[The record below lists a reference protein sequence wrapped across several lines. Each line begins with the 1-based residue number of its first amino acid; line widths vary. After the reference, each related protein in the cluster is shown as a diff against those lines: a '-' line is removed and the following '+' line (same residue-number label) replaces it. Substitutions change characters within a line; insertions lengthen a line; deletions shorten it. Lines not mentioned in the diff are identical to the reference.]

1 MTGYSFGRS
10 YSCMTI
16 WLLISLDTNLSPY
29 NAFNALEWLGY
40 GTLSFKANVL
50 NKIDME
56 IYRLFFK
63 KVEMQALMRY
73 YDVDGDGQISVDEF
87 LRGLRDSLT
96 ERREAMVWRAF
107 SLMDRDGSG
116 QIEAKD
122 VAHLYDVSQH
132 REFIE
137 GSKTKDEIL
146 DEFLNS
152 FDGVQGNNDGI
163 ISKDEWFEYYTDLSV
178 SVPSDD
184 YFVQMMESTWNMCE
198 DESDEEYT
206 GKISQYVCHV
216 NSQLRNL
223 TSGSDDLN
231 LLQKIYDDFDLNQ
244 NGMITID
251 EFANMIA
258 KLEISVER
266 KYLRGIFRHIDLNKS
281 GAVEFDE
288 FANFACTEM

>member
-1 MTGYSFGRS
+1 
-10 YSCMTI
+10 
-16 WLLISLDTNLSPY
+16 LDTNLSPY

-40 GTLSFKANVL
+40 GTLSFKPNVL
-50 NKIDME
+50 NKIDLE

>member
-1 MTGYSFGRS
+1 
-10 YSCMTI
+10 
-16 WLLISLDTNLSPY
+16 
-29 NAFNALEWLGY
+29 
-40 GTLSFKANVL
+40 
-50 NKIDME
+50 ME
-56 IYRLFFK
+56 SYRLFFK
-63 KVEMQALMRY
+63 KVEMQALMKY
-73 YDVDGDGQISVDEF
+73 YDVDGDGQISLDEF
-87 LRGLRDSLT
+87 LRGLRDPLT

-107 SLMDRDGSG
+107 ALMDRDGSG

-137 GSKTKDEIL
+137 GTKTKDEIL
-146 DEFLNS
+146 DDFLNS

-184 YFVQMMESTWNMCE
+184 YFVQMMESTWNICE

-206 GKISQYVCHV
+206 GKISQYVSYV

-223 TSGSDDLN
+223 TSGSTDEG
-231 LLQKIYDDFDLNQ
+231 LLKKIYDDFDLNQ

-251 EFANMIA
+251 EFANMVA

-281 GAVEFDE
+281 GAIEFDE
-288 FANFACTEM
+288 FANFAATEM

>member
-1 MTGYSFGRS
+1 
-10 YSCMTI
+10 
-16 WLLISLDTNLSPY
+16 
-29 NAFNALEWLGY
+29 
-40 GTLSFKANVL
+40 
-50 NKIDME
+50 ME

>member
-1 MTGYSFGRS
+1 
-10 YSCMTI
+10 
-16 WLLISLDTNLSPY
+16 
-29 NAFNALEWLGY
+29 
-40 GTLSFKANVL
+40 L
-50 NKIDME
+50 NKIDLE

>member
-50 NKIDME
+50 NKIDLE